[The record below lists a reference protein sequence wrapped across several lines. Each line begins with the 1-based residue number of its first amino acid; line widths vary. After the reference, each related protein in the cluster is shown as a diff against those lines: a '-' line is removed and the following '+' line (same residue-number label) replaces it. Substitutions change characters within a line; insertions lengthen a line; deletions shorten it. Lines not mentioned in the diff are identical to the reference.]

1 MRREDRR
8 KSLLTWSLLAY
19 SENNEVKHRIWA
31 HLPKTKLFCAFQHH
45 LLSRIICLW
54 LPISNCVD
62 IHEVN
67 CYSNLSILPSMMT
80 TTFNSP
86 HVFHNYAQDE
96 LVVYAD
102 SDHIT
107 CGHHSVLPADRHDP
121 TIPCYHT
128 DAPRHPFDRISRWL
142 LCCTCTASNFLIREV
157 YGSSWSE
164 RTHEYY

>member
-8 KSLLTWSLLAY
+8 KVLMTSPLLPY
-19 SENNEVKHRIWA
+19 SETNDAKHRIWA
-31 HLPKTKLFCAFQHH
+31 PSQTKLICAFQHH

-54 LPISNCVD
+54 LPMSNCVD

-86 HVFHNYAQDE
+86 HVFHSYAQDE

-157 YGSSWSE
+157 YRSSWSE
-164 RTHEYY
+164 RSHELY